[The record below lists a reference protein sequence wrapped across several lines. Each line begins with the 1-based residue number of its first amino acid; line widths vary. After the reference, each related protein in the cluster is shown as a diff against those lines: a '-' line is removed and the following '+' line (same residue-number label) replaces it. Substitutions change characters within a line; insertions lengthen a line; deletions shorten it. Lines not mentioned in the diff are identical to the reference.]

1 VGVLGLRFENAGAFL
16 RAFIDKS
23 SRDAM
28 QNSLLHFFAMPVVA
42 QQAPGGSG
50 FPMQIL
56 FFGLFFA
63 AMWFLLIAPQ
73 RKKQKEHEKM
83 IKALGSGDEVLTAG
97 GIYGVV
103 TNVKDDRLIVRIA
116 DGTKVE
122 IGRSFVQA
130 VTKKSASS

>member
-1 VGVLGLRFENAGAFL
+1 
-16 RAFIDKS
+16 
-23 SRDAM
+23 M
-28 QNSLLHFFAMPVVA
+28 QNLFPQSFFLPVVA
-42 QQAPGGSG
+42 EQAPGGGG
-50 FPMQIL
+50 FPIQIL

-83 IKALGSGDEVLTAG
+83 IKALSSGDEILTAG
-97 GIYGVV
+97 GIFGIV
-103 TNVKDDRLIVRIA
+103 TNVKDDRLVVRIA

-122 IGRSFVQA
+122 IGRSFVQS